1 MIEFELF
8 ETLMTVEELKGM
20 NFERLSKLEKLRVK
34 VLRRPIPMILISQTA
49 SSNGKNIL
57 EALRKGI
64 FMKKIGFVQVV
75 RIIHNIVS
83 LV

>member
-64 FMKKIGFVQVV
+64 FVKKSDFVQVV
-75 RIIHNIVS
+75 CLIYYIVS
-83 LV
+83 LI